1 MKSIQ
6 TYIVLTFILCFSPA
20 VYCQINVKDS
30 LQAILNNNTIDSET
44 RFQNAY
50 NLIFYNSSP
59 EEAET
64 LGMKIVYPFVQ
75 KTWESQS
82 EQLSHLAR
90 LYLLAGFCHRE
101 RGGDD
106 RNEKE
111 RLFLEKALETAL
123 KSGDNAICARCY
135 MACGFTEIKRGEV
148 KRAHEYLYQAIAYYD
163 KMEQYVNSSEMLY
176 VIVSNFFDMKDTDG
190 MKRVLRQM
198 EEYLEK
204 DNSKQSQYQYN
215 VIKKSYFELLLEKE
229 KKEKGTLDYRL
240 VDSTMTGI
248 KSNIY
253 LVENHLGELSPNW
266 MHGYAYYYLAKG
278 FDDYYPEQTDSIF
291 HYLDKALEV
300 LEIEWWNRMRE
311 TNSTIELKI
320 YVNTLRV
327 NALAR
332 EGKMQEAANA
342 ANEALKLLNELIN
355 YKNLDE
361 PRYKIY
367 QFMANY
373 YEKTNHPAEALKYQ
387 KLIRENEAQR
397 YENEKVQAINDMSV
411 KYETEKKETL
421 IQTLTKE
428 KKTANRILW
437 LIIGLSLTLLAIF
450 LLIILSSRL
459 KRKNVEQQLY
469 ETALLAE
476 LRQDELEKIQ
486 ILKQELKQNPVKN
499 TIEKIVQ
506 MVSVSLIE
514 KEDKEVYL
522 DRLAKIDFKLLEQA
536 YQTSKV
542 KITGMDMKYII
553 CFSADIDVKDISLL
567 FNIEPASVHTV
578 RYRIKKKF
586 AKKDTFRTIL

>member
-1 MKSIQ
+1 MKPIK
-6 TYIVLTFILCFSPA
+6 THILLALSLFLSPA
-20 VYCQINVKDS
+20 AFCQINVKDT
-30 LQAILNNNTIDSET
+30 LQTILNNNTIDTET

-50 NLIFYNSSP
+50 NLLFYNSSP

-64 LGMKIVYPFVQ
+64 LGMKIIHPFVQ
-75 KTWESQS
+75 KTWKNQS

-101 RGGDD
+101 RGSDD

-111 RLFLEKALETAL
+111 RLFLEKALETAV
-123 KSGDNAICARCY
+123 KSEDNAICAHCY
-135 MACGFTEIKRGEV
+135 TACGFTEIKRGEV
-148 KRAHEYLYQAIAYYD
+148 KRAHEYLYQAITHYD
-163 KMEQYVNSSEMLY
+163 KIEQYVKSSEMLY

-190 MKRVLRQM
+190 MKRVLQQM
-198 EEYLEK
+198 KEYLEK

-229 KKEKGTLDYRL
+229 KKEKAILDYRL
-240 VDSTMTGI
+240 VDSTMAGI
-248 KSNIY
+248 KNNIY
-253 LVENHLGELSPNW
+253 LVENYLNELSPYW

-291 HYLDKALEV
+291 FYLDKALRMIEKESFSRM
-300 LEIEWWNRMRE
+300 LEA
-311 TNSTIELKI
+311 NSVMELKI
-320 YVNTLRV
+320 YINTLRL

-332 EGKMQEAANA
+332 EGKTQEAYNA

-361 PRYKIY
+361 PRYKTY

-373 YEKTNHPAEALKYQ
+373 YEQANRPAEALKYQ
-387 KLIRENEAQR
+387 KLLRENEAQR

-411 KYETEKKETL
+411 KYETEKKETR

-437 LIIGLSLTLLAIF
+437 LIIGLSLTLLATLF
-450 LLIILSSRL
+450 FIILSSRL

-476 LRQDELEKIQ
+476 LRQDELEKIET
-486 ILKQELKQNPVKN
+486 LKQELKQNPVKN
-499 TIEKIVQ
+499 TIEKIAQ

-514 KEDKEVYL
+514 KDDKKAYL
-522 DRLAKIDFKLLEQA
+522 DCLAKIDFKLLEQA
-536 YQTSKV
+536 YQTSNV

-553 CFSADIDVKDISLL
+553 CFSAGIEVKDISLL
-567 FNIEPASVHTV
+567 FNIEPESVHTV
-578 RYRIKKKF
+578 RYRIRKKF
-586 AKKDTFRTIL
+586 AKEDTFKMIL